1 MAYDNC
7 ISPVGW
13 YVATYVLRFVELAQE
28 RNEELAKRFL
38 TRENTI
44 LVSAADIDVAYDKA
58 VEFALAETEPYKG
71 GAAGVDVQWIFE
83 GIVSLVPVY
92 ENLEDGSEIF
102 WTKAHRS
109 LNTIRRR
116 TMSKEEVR
124 RELTHQLAQ

>member
-28 RNEELAKRFL
+28 RNEELTKRFS

-44 LVSAADIDVAYDKA
+44 LVSAPDIDVAYDKA
-58 VEFALAETEPYKG
+58 IEFALAETEPYKG
-71 GAAGVDVQWIFE
+71 GEAGVDVQWIFE

-92 ENLEDGSEIF
+92 QKTWRWGGDFLDG
-102 WTKAHRS
+102 
-109 LNTIRRR
+109 
-116 TMSKEEVR
+116 
-124 RELTHQLAQ
+124 